1 MISITNGK
9 VGSMFFAFFI
19 FSVLSCVFS
28 RVDPVIGAYFGDLHL
43 VIGCLHNLNQRTF
56 FLLGLEKAWV
66 FNHEIPSMG
75 CDLFMY
81 PLLNYT
87 LILRAQAA

>member
-1 MISITNGK
+1 MGRS
-9 VGSMFFAFFI
+9 VACFLQFLFFQCLVVF
-19 FSVLSCVFS
+19 FS

-56 FLLGLEKAWV
+56 FLLGLGKAWV